1 MRILEKVFFANNKG
15 VIKNKERIM
24 DEKLSWRSKLSFGLG
39 AFGKDLVYAIVSTF
53 LMKYLTDVRLVDA
66 AFVGVLFAVARIWDA
81 VNDTAMGYIVDNTRT
96 RWGKFRPWIMIGTLL
111 NAVVLILLYLNV
123 NISGV
128 KYAVYIGFMY
138 VLWGMTY
145 TLMDIPYW
153 SMVPALTNNEN
164 ERNQISAIPRLF
176 ASFAWLIVGSG
187 GLYIV
192 KGLGGGDQIKGF
204 AWFAFI
210 ISVIFV
216 ITSTIT
222 VFNTKERVIAT
233 AGTGEKTS
241 IKKMLKVLFKNDQ
254 VLVVLMIALF
264 FNLAYQL
271 SNSFALYYFEYVCG
285 VKESLFSVY
294 TAVAGIAQIG
304 ALFLFPILRIK
315 VNKTVLFIL
324 ACLFPVVGF
333 ALLFLAGYVAP
344 TSAVFVGFC
353 SAIVNIG
360 IGFMLVILT
369 VILSEVVDYGE
380 YKFKSRNESVLFST
394 QTFVVKFAGAFSAL
408 ISGVGLK
415 LIGFVANETQSSKTV
430 AGMRIIMIIIPAIFS
445 LLCLIIYL
453 KKYKLKDKYY
463 KQIMDELKERKETE
477 TASMEDGLAEAV
489 YAGNEP
495 VNTQAE
501 HDAYEGLTDKTVQD
515 DGQDKPDASDGKL

>member
-1 MRILEKVFFANNKG
+1 MN
-15 VIKNKERIM
+15 
-24 DEKLSWRSKLSFGLG
+24 EKLSWRSKISFGLG
-39 AFGKDLVYAIVSTF
+39 AFGKDLVYAIVSTY
-53 LMKYLTDVRLVDA
+53 LMKYLTDVRLVDT

-96 RWGKFRPWIMIGTLL
+96 KWGKFRPWILIGTLL
-111 NAVVLILLYLNV
+111 NAVVLILLYMNV
-123 NISGV
+123 DISGI

-145 TLMDIPYW
+145 TIMDIPYW

-176 ASFAWLIVGSG
+176 ASFAWLIVGSL

-192 KGLGGGDQIKGF
+192 KGLGNGDELKGY
-204 AWFAFI
+204 AWFAVI
-210 ISVIFV
+210 ISIIFV

-222 VFNTKERVIAT
+222 VLNTKERVIAT

-285 VKESLFSVY
+285 VKEELFSVY

-304 ALFLFPILRIK
+304 ALFAFPFLRIK
-315 VNKTVLFIL
+315 INKTILFIL

-344 TSAVFVGFC
+344 QSMIFVGFC

-360 IGFMLVILT
+360 IGFMLVIIT

-415 LIGFVANETQSSKTV
+415 LIGFVANETQDKGTII
-430 AGMRIIMIIIPAIFS
+430 GMRVIMIVLPAVFS

-453 KKYKLKDKYY
+453 KKYKLKDKFY
-463 KQIMDELKERKETE
+463 KEIMNELKERKEE
-477 TASMEDGLAEAV
+477 ENLADQNNMAV
-489 YAGNEP
+489 EGVANEIYAGNEP

-501 HDAYEGLTDKTVQD
+501 HDGYENLVEKTQENSEDKE
-515 DGQDKPDASDGKL
+515 DKNDNNQNSII